1 MIRTFFRAAAL
12 LTACSFF
19 AATALAQ
26 QGPARAQLDRF
37 SSGLDT
43 LYATFEQQVID
54 NDGKVQDASSGQVW
68 LSRPELFRWEYGGD
82 FPELVVADGDRIWI
96 YDEMLE
102 QVTVKDQAAA
112 GFDSPLTLLTDPSL
126 LDQQFEA
133 REVGEAD
140 GMQLLELK
148 AREMET
154 QFERLILGL
163 KDDRLAMMI
172 MEDAFGLRTEIRF
185 QQIELNPDLDRELF
199 TFTPPESADIIGS
212 IQ

>member
-1 MIRTFFRAAAL
+1 MMRTIFRATVL
-12 LTACSFF
+12 LTACSFL
-19 AATALAQ
+19 ATIALAQ

-82 FPELVVADGDRIWI
+82 FPELVVADGERIWI

-112 GFDSPLTLLTDPSL
+112 DFDSPLTLLTDPSR

-133 REVGEAD
+133 REVGEAE

-148 AREMET
+148 ARNMET
-154 QFERLILGL
+154 QFERLMLGL

-185 QQIELNPDLDRELF
+185 QQIELNPNLDRELF
-199 TFTPPESADIIGS
+199 TFTPPESADVIGS